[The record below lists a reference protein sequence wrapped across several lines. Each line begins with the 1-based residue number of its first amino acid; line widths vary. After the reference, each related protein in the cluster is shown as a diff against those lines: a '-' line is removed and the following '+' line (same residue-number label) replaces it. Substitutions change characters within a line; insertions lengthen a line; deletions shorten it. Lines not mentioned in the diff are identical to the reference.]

1 MKYWSPKKGESKIGR
16 CPWNNSDTHSPSGLL
31 DQVFLEVG
39 PSTKLKSNLDKIE
52 LLCSISTK
60 YLKTSSSSTGLKW
73 IEQKPCRHSL
83 SVFSKIKCLHW
94 LADSSKYYFESI
106 SSFVNRKGTKPEQIN
121 GYSKLLFQI
130 LGLPAVLI
138 SFDFETFAFV
148 HFLTISRNARYS
160 DLHLLTTEQ

>member
-1 MKYWSPKKGESKIGR
+1 MEPFCLLILIEIYSRIFDKLHYINVWCLGKIWSKNISKLKYWSPKKGKSKIGR

-94 LADSSKYYFESI
+94 RADSSKYYFESL

-130 LGLPAVLI
+130 
-138 SFDFETFAFV
+138 
-148 HFLTISRNARYS
+148 
-160 DLHLLTTEQ
+160 